1 MGILPLISLVVVSI
15 ATASASVVNT
25 TVGEVRGQE
34 NTNVG
39 IETFLGIPYAEAP
52 EGDLR
57 FKPPVRKSRMDGV
70 FNAVSNEFICPQQT
84 DFTSLTLNLNM
95 TEDCLRLDIYRPL
108 QSSKANQLPVMVWIH
123 GGAYIIGDSQTYNG
137 NSLAGMY
144 GVVVVVINYRLGV
157 LGFLDTLDEHSIGNF
172 GLRDQCSALEWVS
185 DNIEEFGGNFSSVTI
200 FGESA
205 GSASVIQLAI
215 SSLCHGKFSK
225 IIAQSGSAW
234 APWSHNRNPLK
245 IAKDLAVKTGCPTE
259 TGAMVTCLREK
270 PFQDLI
276 AAQALQLAEP
286 SLGLF
291 NPSYRRDVFPENPMD
306 MVKNPESS
314 EPIRRFRSLDL
325 MIGIM
330 KEEGESSIN
339 FELTGKF
346 DGVIANLSSGIM
358 SDNSQEE
365 RISTTLRRLLTQDED
380 VIRKLLPTMK
390 YQYTDWKNRE
400 NPFANTRMAARFEGD
415 INFVVSIVQA
425 ARLHAGPVTPS
436 QEDRRSENTFFYQFL
451 HKSSFLPVYPWTD
464 GGTHFEDVPYV
475 FGYTTQV
482 YNGTADEEA
491 LSRAVMEYWTNF
503 AKSGNPNLP
512 SKKYIQTTW
521 PTFDA
526 EMEKFVQLEVNMSP
540 NSTST
545 FPYARRVAFW
555 EELVPAQIKSIEDFK
570 KELKESE
577 EKEKEKCKPPN
588 TANALAGGI
597 LCVYLLPL
605 VLYSVIFGFYTQVLF

>member
-1 MGILPLISLVVVSI
+1 MKILLLAAIVIVSM
-15 ATASASVVNT
+15 AKASASVVNT
-25 TVGEVRGQE
+25 TVGQVRGLE
-34 NTNVG
+34 ITNVG

-57 FKPPVRKSRMDGV
+57 FKPPVRKSRMNGV

-84 DFTSLTLNLNM
+84 GFLPNTTSTNM
-95 TEDCLRLDIYRPL
+95 TEDCLRLDVYRPL
-108 QSSKANQLPVMVWIH
+108 QASKASQLPVMVWIH
-123 GGAYIIGDSQTYNG
+123 GGGFTWGDSKTYNG
-137 NSLAGMY
+137 VWLAAQN

-185 DNIEEFGGNFSSVTI
+185 DNIEEFGGNSSSVTI

-225 IIAQSGSAW
+225 IIAQSGTAW

-276 AAQALQLAEP
+276 AAQALQLMDE
-286 SLGLF
+286 SLGGWS
-291 NPSYRRDVFPENPMD
+291 PSYRGDVFPENPLD

-314 EPIRRFRSLDL
+314 ESIKRFRSLDL

-330 KEEGESSIN
+330 KEEGEFSVT
-339 FELTGKF
+339 FELTGQF
-346 DGVIANLSSGIM
+346 FGVVSNISAAIITNEDLE
-358 SDNSQEE
+358 Q
-365 RISTTLRRLLTQDED
+365 RIRKILKLYVTKDKD
-380 VIRKLLPTMK
+380 VIEKLLPTMR
-390 YQYTDWKNRE
+390 YQYTDWENRDD
-400 NPFANTRMAARFEGD
+400 PFGNTRMAAQLSGD
-415 INFVVSIVQA
+415 MSFVADIVQT
-425 ARLHAGPVTPS
+425 ARIHAGAMTS
-436 QEDRRSENTFFYQFL
+436 GQDAGESGKTFFYQFL
-451 HKSSFLPVYPWTD
+451 HKGSWIPVYPWTD
-464 GGTHFEDVPYV
+464 GPTHAEDIPYV
-475 FGYTTQV
+475 FGYTTLLF
-482 YNGTADEEA
+482 NGTAEEEI
-491 LSRAVMEYWTNF
+491 LSRTVMEYWTNF
-503 AKSGNPNLP
+503 AKAGSPNYP
-512 SKKYIQTTW
+512 SNGYIRTTW
-521 PTFDA
+521 PTFDT

-545 FPYARRVAFW
+545 FPYGRRVAFW

-570 KELKESE
+570 KELKELE
-577 EKEKEKCKPPN
+577 EKEKEKCKPVNAASALTGAMPC
-588 TANALAGGI
+588 ACLLALA
-597 LCVYLLPL
+597 
-605 VLYSVIFGFYTQVLF
+605 LYSLI